1 MTHADAQ
8 QAQDAED
15 TANTPNPV
23 DGSPGV
29 KDRVM
34 ARFRAYR
41 DEHAWLQH
49 VIDAWNLLQRNH
61 GNQYA
66 GAITYFSFLALF
78 PLLLLAVSVTGFV
91 LRANP
96 GTEAS
101 LFAHITAQVPGPF
114 GQTLKDA
121 ITSAINA
128 RTGVGV
134 IGLVGVL
141 LTGLGWISN
150 LREALDAVWGAAR
163 SKRNVVT
170 EKLANLLV
178 LGGLGLG
185 TVASLA
191 VTAVGTSLTEQ
202 ILTAIGLND
211 VPGSVVV
218 LKVLGIAIAVVGD
231 SIIFWWVL
239 IRLSD
244 VHPGRRT
251 AIGGVVMASIGFEVL
266 KILGTYTIA
275 HTAHSPTAGPFA
287 GIVAILVWIQ
297 LVARWMLFCCAW
309 MATAPGDGGPEPE
322 SEPAGEAPAEAPPAR
337 PENEQSSVTPAAVG
351 ATLVGAGALAGAV
364 ATFAATRGRSGS
376 RPS

>member
-78 PLLLLAVSVTGFV
+78 PLLLLAVAVTGFV

-96 GTEAS
+96 GAEAS

-121 ITSAINA
+121 ITSAIDA
-128 RTGVGV
+128 RTGLGV

-150 LREALDAVWGAAR
+150 LREAIDAVWGVAR
-163 SKRNVVT
+163 RKRNVVT

-185 TVASLA
+185 AVASLA
-191 VTAVGTSLTEQ
+191 VTAVGTSLTDQ
-202 ILTAIGLND
+202 ILTAIGLDD
-211 VPGSVVV
+211 VPG
-218 LKVLGIAIAVVGD
+218 LG
-231 SIIFWWVL
+231 
-239 IRLSD
+239 
-244 VHPGRRT
+244 
-251 AIGGVVMASIGFEVL
+251 GG
-266 KILGTYTIA
+266 
-275 HTAHSPTAGPFA
+275 
-287 GIVAILVWIQ
+287 
-297 LVARWMLFCCAW
+297 
-309 MATAPGDGGPEPE
+309 
-322 SEPAGEAPAEAPPAR
+322 AE
-337 PENEQSSVTPAAVG
+337 
-351 ATLVGAGALAGAV
+351 GAGH
-364 ATFAATRGRSGS
+364 RDR
-376 RPS
+376 RPR